1 MGMQVPCGVNT
12 EMLGEVRY
20 GELGKNLG
28 EVLHGLARQKGSQKE
43 YERIGFLDLTL

>member
-28 EVLHGLARQKGSQKE
+28 DVMHELVRQKGSQKE
-43 YERIGFLDLTL
+43 YERIRFLDITL